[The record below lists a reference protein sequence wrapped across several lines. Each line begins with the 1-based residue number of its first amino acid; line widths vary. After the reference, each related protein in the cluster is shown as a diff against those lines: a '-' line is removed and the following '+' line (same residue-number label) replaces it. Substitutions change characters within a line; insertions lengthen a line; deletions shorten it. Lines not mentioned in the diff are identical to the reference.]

1 MVIPRSCMHRPKVVR
16 LEASAFDWDRS
27 GVGYADDAYSAYD
40 PTGDKRGSSPWV
52 TRG

>member
-1 MVIPRSCMHRPKVVR
+1 MHRPKVVR
-16 LEASAFDWDRS
+16 LEASAVDWDRS